1 MKSVIYARVSSREQA
16 REGFSIPAQ
25 LKLLKSYAE
34 KKDYEVTKEFVDIE
48 TAKKTGRTNF
58 TKMLKF
64 LEDNPAVKL
73 LLVEKTDRLYR
84 NIKDW
89 VILDDVM
96 DQYNIE
102 VHFVKENFIL
112 SPNSKSMEKFMHGIK
127 VLMAK
132 NYIDNLSD
140 EIKKGMK
147 EKVLQGGYP
156 HKAPVG
162 YVNNLQTKKIDID
175 PEKAD
180 YVRRLFE
187 LYASGNYSLKALRR
201 KCIEDSFCMWPSH
214 PKIAISSLEYI
225 LKNEFY
231 IGYFTWKGNRY
242 KGKHTPL
249 VSRELFEAVQKQF
262 KSHNKPKE
270 IKRNFT
276 YSGLLTC
283 ANCGCS
289 ITSEIKKKIY
299 IYYHCTNYHG
309 NCKPVFVREEI
320 LDEQFEEAIKSF
332 HFDEDIVEWIKLALK
347 SSLEDKRLFHDQ
359 SINKLQS
366 QYKKLQSR
374 IEKIYIDNLDGK
386 ISEDF
391 WKEKDSLW
399 REQQDIILQKIEAHK
414 KADENYMETGIK
426 TIELFR
432 KATLQYSE
440 KSTKEKRKFLKI
452 LLSNSQLDGKNLIL
466 KYRKPFDL
474 IGKLGDLESGKLL
487 EIPSIHPKKTK
498 WLRRLDSNQGCR
510 LQRPMPYRL
519 ATPQPE

>member
-25 LKLLKSYAE
+25 IKLLKSYAE
-34 KKDYEVTKEFVDIE
+34 TKDIKIMKEFVDIE
-48 TAKKTGRTNF
+48 TAKITGRTNF
-58 TKMLKF
+58 GEMLKF
-64 LEDNPAVKL
+64 LKKDPSINI

-84 NIKDW
+84 NIRDW
-89 VILDDVM
+89 VTLDEIM
-96 DQYNIE
+96 DEYNLE

-156 HKAPVG
+156 HKAPIG
-162 YVNNLQTKKIDID
+162 YVNNLQTREIDID
-175 PEKAD
+175 QEKAD

-187 LYASGNYSLKALRR
+187 LYATGSYSLKTLQT
-201 KCIEDSFCMWPSH
+201 KCMNDGFCLWPSQ

-231 IGYFTWKGNRY
+231 IGIFNWKGVNY

-249 VSRELFEAVQKQF
+249 VSRELFDAVQKQF
-262 KSHNKPKE
+262 ESHNKPKE
-270 IKRNFT
+270 VKRDFT
-276 YSGLLTC
+276 YAGLLVC
-283 ANCGCS
+283 AKCGCS
-289 ITSEIKKKIY
+289 ITSEIKKNKY
-299 IYYHCTNYHG
+299 IYYHCTNFHG

-320 LDEQFEEAIKSF
+320 LDEQFEAALNLF
-332 HFDEDIVEWIKLALK
+332 RFDGDIVDWIKAALK
-347 SSLEDKRLFHDQ
+347 SSLEDESKFHKQ
-359 SINKLQS
+359 SITKLQS
-366 QYKKLQSR
+366 QYKMLQAR

-386 ISEDF
+386 ISEEF

-399 REQQDIILQKIEAHK
+399 RGQQQDILKKIEAHNN
-414 KADENYMETGIK
+414 ADENYMETGIN

-432 KATLQYSE
+432 KATHQYSE
-440 KSTKEKRKFLKI
+440 KTTEEKRKFLKI
-452 LLSNSQLDGKNLIL
+452 LLSNSKLEGEKLIL
-466 KYRKPFDL
+466 EYRKPFDL
-474 IGKLGDLESGKLL
+474 IGKLNDLGDENLI
-487 EIPSIHPKKTK
+487 EISSISPEKIK
-498 WLRRLDSNQGCR
+498 WLRRLDSNQGMSAPKADA
-510 LQRPMPYRL
+510 LPLGY
-519 ATPQPE
+519 ASA